1 MISSCS
7 SDSAMLDIIG
17 SNPDAIGRIPAHM
30 EVEMAHAET
39 RSPWMTDRDSAEA
52 VWFLATRM
60 TVLATAET
68 TDGALGLIEAGGP
81 PGLSPPPPVHSRAEE
96 PVDVIR

>member
-17 SNPDAIGRIPAHM
+17 RNPDTIGRNPAQM

-39 RSPWMTDRDSAEA
+39 RSPWMTDRDNAEA

-68 TDGALGLIEAGGP
+68 TDGALGLIEAVVPAGF
-81 PGLSPPPPVHSRAEE
+81 SPPVPVHSPVEE
-96 PVDVIR
+96 PMHLN